1 MFTITSEP
9 VLQQIENCGWASIK
23 YSVDGFWSSNIINVY
38 ISQRFGSGEWSIY
51 ESHSS
56 GGKDD
61 EFNGAEWERTR
72 NFASAMMD
80 AVDKMQFWSNNIEQL
95 EEAQAKYE
103 AEYKIREE
111 QRRRER
117 EAIRLELEE
126 AERVDR
132 IINPSMGL
140 KAATELAAELKDE
153 VSFGTGSFTSRKLK
167 HRSNGTRVTATAEN
181 LSGKTRFYL
190 NRVAMSKAHF
200 IEQLAEDYVL
210 LVAEKEA
217 A

>member
-1 MFTITSEP
+1 MFSITSES
-9 VLQQIENCGWASIK
+9 VLEQIEHCGWARIT
-23 YSVDGFWSSNIINVY
+23 YSVDGYWSSDIISVY
-38 ISQRFGSGEWSIY
+38 ISQRYGSGEWSIY
-51 ESHSS
+51 ETHSS

-61 EFNGAEWERTR
+61 EFEGAEWERTR

-132 IINPSMGL
+132 IINPSMGVE
-140 KAATELAAELKDE
+140 AATKLAAELKAE
-153 VSFGTGSFTSRKLK
+153 VAHGTGSFTSRKLK
-167 HRSNGTRVTATAEN
+167 HRANETRVTATAEN

-200 IEQLAEDYVL
+200 IKTLAEDYVL
-210 LVAEKEA
+210 AEEKEVV
-217 A
+217 